1 MLIILLFCHYLAD
14 FCFTWPTMIR
24 AKSDG
29 HTLWPILQHALIH
42 TVLVAICLAIWG
54 IRWKLLVM
62 LSILELLTHFL
73 IDWGKG
79 LLSARF
85 PLLSDNKRKTL
96 LDAFRLRSV
105 PAYFSDSIH
114 LVWQL
119 HFLIIY

>member
-14 FCFTWPTMIR
+14 FCFTWPAMIR

-79 LLSARF
+79 RLSARF
-85 PLLSDNKRKTL
+85 PFLSDNKRKPYWML
-96 LDAFRLRSV
+96 FGFDQFLHISVIAFIWYGS
-105 PAYFSDSIH
+105 FT
-114 LVWQL
+114 
-119 HFLIIY
+119 F